1 MGQASTTSSDK
12 VATRDAYGK
21 ALVEVGQ
28 KNPKVVVL
36 DADLSG
42 STKTIGFSK
51 AFPERF
57 FNMGVAEQDMMGT
70 AAGLALAGKIPF
82 ASSFAMFAT
91 GRAFEI
97 VRNSIVYPHL
107 PVKICASHAGLTV
120 GEDGASHQTVA
131 DIAIMRVLPGMTV
144 IVPADAIE
152 TKQVIHAVADFPGP
166 VYVRLS
172 RAAFPVFLGE
182 DYKFQIGK
190 AVEIH
195 EGNDIAIVACG
206 LMVYQALRAAEI
218 LEKQGVK
225 ASVVNMATVKPLDGE
240 MLTKLAKR
248 TGCIL
253 TVEEHSVLGGLG
265 SAVSEYLAEE
275 GDVVVHRHGIMD
287 EFGQSGPADVLLK
300 HYKLMPE
307 DIADQAIATLKKKS
321 NRKPA

>member
-1 MGQASTTSSDK
+1 MGQATTTSSDK
-12 VATRDAYGK
+12 IATRDAYGK
-21 ALVEVGQ
+21 ALAELGQ

-42 STKTIGFSK
+42 STKTINFAK

-57 FNMGVAEQDMMGT
+57 FNMGVSEQDMMGT

-144 IVPADAIE
+144 IVPADANE
-152 TKQVIHAVADFPGP
+152 TKKVIPAVAEYPGP

-172 RAAFPVFLGE
+172 RAAFPVFLPE
-182 DYKFQIGK
+182 DYSFQIGK
-190 AVEIH
+190 AAILR
-195 EGNDIAIVACG
+195 EGQDVAIVACG
-206 LMVYQALRAAEI
+206 LMVYHAVKAAEL
-218 LEKQGVK
+218 LEKQGVQ
-225 ASVVNMATVKPLDGE
+225 ATVVNMSTVKPLDVAT
-240 MLTKLAKR
+240 LQKVAQR

-253 TVEEHSVLGGLG
+253 TVEEHSVMGGLG
-265 SAVSEYLAEE
+265 SAVAEALAEE
-275 GDVVVHRHGIMD
+275 GRVVVHRYGIMD
-287 EFGQSGPADVLLK
+287 EFGQSGPAEALLK

-307 DIADQAIATLKKKS
+307 DIAEQALATMKKS
-321 NRKPA
+321 GKSK

>member
-1 MGQASTTSSDK
+1 MGQTLASSSDK
-12 VATRDAYGK
+12 IATRDAYGK

-42 STKTIGFSK
+42 STKTINFAK

-57 FNMGVAEQDMMGT
+57 FNMGVSEQDMMGT

-144 IVPADAIE
+144 IVPADAVE
-152 TKQVIHAVADFPGP
+152 TKKAIHAVADFPGP

-172 RAAFPVFLGE
+172 RAAFPVILDE
-182 DYKFQIGK
+182 NYPFQIGK
-190 AVEIH
+190 AVELR
-195 EGNDIAIVACG
+195 EGPDVAIVACG
-206 LMVYQALRAAEI
+206 LMVYHALKAAEL
-218 LEKQGVK
+218 LESQGIR
-225 ASVVNMATVKPLDGE
+225 ATVLNMSTIKPLDVAA
-240 MLTKLAKR
+240 LTKVAQR
-248 TGCIL
+248 TGCIV

-265 SAVSEYLAEE
+265 SAVAEALAED
-275 GDVVVHRHGIMD
+275 GKVLVHRYGIMD
-287 EFGQSGPADVLLK
+287 QFGQSGPAEALLK

-307 DIADQAIATLKKKS
+307 DIAEQARLSLKKAGK
-321 NRKPA
+321 

>member
-1 MGQASTTSSDK
+1 MGQAAATSSEK

-21 ALVEVGQ
+21 ALVELGQ
-28 KNPKVVVL
+28 KNSQVVVL
-36 DADLSG
+36 DADLSC
-42 STKTIGFSK
+42 STKTINFAK

-57 FNMGVAEQDMMGT
+57 FNMGVSEQDMMGT
-70 AAGLALAGKIPF
+70 AAGLALGGKIPF

-131 DIAIMRVLPGMTV
+131 DIAIMRALPGMTV

-152 TKQVIHAVADFPGP
+152 TKQVIHAVADFAGP

-172 RAAFPVFLGE
+172 RAAFPVFLG
-182 DYKFQIGK
+182 DNYKFQIGK
-190 AVEIH
+190 AVELR
-195 EGNDIAIVACG
+195 EGKDIAIVACG
-206 LMVYQALRAAEI
+206 LMVYQAVKAAE
-218 LEKQGVK
+218 LLAQQGIQ
-225 ASVVNMATVKPLDGE
+225 ASVVNMSTVKPLDGD
-240 MLTKLAKR
+240 MLTRLAER

-265 SAVSEYLAEE
+265 SAVSEFLAES
-275 GDVVVHRHGIMD
+275 GKVLVHRHGILD
-287 EFGQSGPADVLLK
+287 EFGQSGPAEVLLK
-300 HYKLMPE
+300 HYHLMPE
-307 DIADQAIATLKKKS
+307 DIAQQAVNTLKKAG
-321 NRKPA
+321 R

>member
-1 MGQASTTSSDK
+1 MGQATATSSDK

-28 KNPKVVVL
+28 KYPQVVVL

-42 STKTIGFSK
+42 STKTIHFAK

-57 FNMGVAEQDMMGT
+57 FNMGVSEQDMMGT
-70 AAGLALAGKIPF
+70 AAGLALAGKLPF

-131 DIAIMRVLPGMTV
+131 DIAIMRALPGMTV

-152 TKQVIHAVADFPGP
+152 TKQVIHAIVDYPGP

-182 DYKFQIGK
+182 HYKFQIGK
-190 AVEIH
+190 AVELR
-195 EGNDIAIVACG
+195 EGKDIAIVACG
-206 LMVYQALRAAEI
+206 LMVYHAVKAAE
-218 LEKQGVK
+218 LLAQQGIQ
-225 ASVVNMATVKPLDGE
+225 ASVVNMATVKPLDGD
-240 MLTKLAKR
+240 MLTRLAER
-248 TGCIL
+248 TGAIL

-265 SAVSEYLAEE
+265 SAVSEFLAES
-275 GDVVVHRHGIMD
+275 GKAVVHRYGIMD
-287 EFGQSGPADVLLK
+287 EFGQSGPAEALLK
-300 HYKLMPE
+300 HYRLMPE
-307 DIADQAIATLKKKS
+307 DIAQQAVNTLKKAS
-321 NRKPA
+321 R